1 MSMTWKCEKHLIARL
16 FTRAAVD
23 VCTIYDSRDDI
34 NSPSGAWGPQKSL
47 ENKETRSRC
56 VDCWHRTIGT
66 AVGIRRKDDII
77 QSFETHRRQAQ
88 RPYLYECFLFKWY
101 PSKGTI
107 PRPTTP
113 GDPPS
118 RENHNI
124 LQTAFYGGAFYEQ
137 MFDLYTVLLF
147 DADITVTAS
156 AFVCMKIRYCKS
168 QNGPFLGS

>member
-1 MSMTWKCEKHLIARL
+1 MFVQYMIREMISIVQVVRGGLKNRLKIKKH
-16 FTRAAVD
+16 D
-23 VCTIYDSRDDI
+23 
-34 NSPSGAWGPQKSL
+34 P
-47 ENKETRSRC
+47 RC

-77 QSFETHRRQAQ
+77 QSFKTHRRQAQ

-107 PRPTTP
+107 PRPNTP
-113 GDPPS
+113 GDPPPS

-124 LQTAFYGGAFYEQ
+124 LQTAFYGGAFHEQ
-137 MFDLYTVLLF
+137 IFDLYTVLLF
-147 DADITVTAS
+147 DADIIVTAS
-156 AFVCMKIRYCKS
+156 AFVCMEIRYCKS